1 MPRALLFLVT
11 ALFGLLT
18 STAHAEPADE
28 RYCGHSADGKVR
40 WCVTIRAPW
49 ECGGTT
55 GEGWHCDADS
65 CWCGPANALE
75 DPGPDSSRLP
85 LIAREAAR
93 HGVTCVV
100 VTHEDTSSPP
110 TLVGDCGYAGWVC
123 REGWCQDSEERGWFS
138 AEEQA
143 QV

>member
-1 MPRALLFLVT
+1 MPGTARLIFT
-11 ALFGLLT
+11 ALFGFI
-18 STAHAEPADE
+18 SATAHAEPADE
-28 RYCGHSADGKVR
+28 RYCGHSSDGKLR

-75 DPGPDSSRLP
+75 DPSPDSSRLP

-100 VTHEDTSSPP
+100 VTNDDT
-110 TLVGDCGYAGWVC
+110 LIGDCGYSGWVC
-123 REGWCQDSEERGWFS
+123 REGWCQDSEERGWFT
-138 AEEQA
+138 ATQA